1 MFIVDNLKIKKNYE
15 ENHIIQLLRNSLL
28 TF

>member
-15 ENHIIQLLRNSLL
+15 ENHIIQLLRNNLL